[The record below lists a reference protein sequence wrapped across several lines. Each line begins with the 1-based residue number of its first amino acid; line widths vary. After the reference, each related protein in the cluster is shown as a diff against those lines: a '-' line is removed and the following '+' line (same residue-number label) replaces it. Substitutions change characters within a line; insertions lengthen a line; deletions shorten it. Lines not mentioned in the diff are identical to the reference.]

1 MQADSLDVT
10 PRAPIRDRPILLALV
25 VALAVVGATLTAWLS
40 GRMGVA
46 MASLIGMDAAAA
58 MSLIAAWRFTG
69 ARSVADGRQRRAFTM
84 FALGCALWGAGAVPY
99 SAFILTGGSP
109 VEPGAWSQAGFA
121 LAYIPW
127 FCGLWL
133 LRQPIL
139 ADGRRTLLDVGV
151 VELGAFTI
159 VGAGGAGL
167 LWNTDVGVVDNAGL
181 LAAAVADTLLVI
193 AACNAVR
200 RVSFTHRAFSMWLL
214 AGTCLMLIADAGTA
228 YAATR
233 GPISW
238 MAGSSIALYC
248 VVFATFAIASG
259 RPAGVRDATL
269 SGERVTFA
277 IAMTALALAGPCTF
291 YGPDWLRWPMWI
303 IVAVMAWRML
313 CMIER
318 QRVPDRDPLTG
329 MYELKPLLRHGAR
342 LINAA
347 TEAQPVAVVGVDL
360 TAFGTWNSTHGFRAG
375 DAVLKHL
382 SELLVDLDTGPG
394 VWGRVSSNR
403 FSWIGVVDG
412 PGEARR
418 VARMICDAAADNRA
432 GLAPRTGL
440 AICPQ
445 DAVTPESAR
454 AAVREAMDAARDAG
468 ENLVAFDGGLMD
480 GANPTGAPSASF
492 RARRKRIAA
501 IMDAPDALTPV
512 YQPIVHMATLA
523 VSGYEALTRVNAEP
537 RLGPDQWITEAK
549 RVGLGLE
556 FEAECIRRALANRA
570 DLPAGAYLSVNS
582 SPELVLSGRLDTLP
596 PTGPLEWLMIEIT
609 EHEAVTDY
617 GELGNRLDNLRGRG
631 ARVAVDDLGAGH
643 STLRHVMQMS
653 PDFAKLDRS
662 LVEGIDR
669 DGAKQALVRSMVAF
683 SNEVECSLVAEGVE
697 TPAEMQTLRGLG
709 MDLGQGYLFQRPEP
723 AIAPRLSED
732 RRRVIA
738 AIRAA

>member
-1 MQADSLDVT
+1 M
-10 PRAPIRDRPILLALV
+10 
-25 VALAVVGATLTAWLS
+25 
-40 GRMGVA
+40 
-46 MASLIGMDAAAA
+46 
-58 MSLIAAWRFTG
+58 
-69 ARSVADGRQRRAFTM
+69 
-84 FALGCALWGAGAVPY
+84 
-99 SAFILTGGSP
+99 
-109 VEPGAWSQAGFA
+109 
-121 LAYIPW
+121 
-127 FCGLWL
+127 
-133 LRQPIL
+133 
-139 ADGRRTLLDVGV
+139 
-151 VELGAFTI
+151 
-159 VGAGGAGL
+159 
-167 LWNTDVGVVDNAGL
+167 
-181 LAAAVADTLLVI
+181 
-193 AACNAVR
+193 
-200 RVSFTHRAFSMWLL
+200 
-214 AGTCLMLIADAGTA
+214 
-228 YAATR
+228 
-233 GPISW
+233 
-238 MAGSSIALYC
+238 
-248 VVFATFAIASG
+248 
-259 RPAGVRDATL
+259 
-269 SGERVTFA
+269 
-277 IAMTALALAGPCTF
+277 
-291 YGPDWLRWPMWI
+291 
-303 IVAVMAWRML
+303 
-313 CMIER
+313 
-318 QRVPDRDPLTG
+318 
-329 MYELKPLLRHGAR
+329 
-342 LINAA
+342 
-347 TEAQPVAVVGVDL
+347 
-360 TAFGTWNSTHGFRAG
+360 
-375 DAVLKHL
+375 LKHL